1 MLHTMS
7 LSVCLIHVL
16 VYWSPNTTIFCFPVC
31 CSSEL
36 SIRNREDVKKCLS
49 TGKPRLKVVHLSRCS
64 KNNSDLSKNLW
75 VCAWFKRMLLLSEAL
90 LMWYTCCHLCYA
102 VRYSD
107 NWWDAEARTPASS
120 LKDVSQSVS
129 PPSRPQQRPQTMQIN
144 SKLCLCS
151 SYKPSA
157 AAWSSGSGTGD
168 EASGGTQPRDDL
180 LTGNQ
185 WNVANGGGRCELDR
199 YRDTHT
205 QHCKGCIFFFSNFC
219 YWW

>member
-1 MLHTMS
+1 MS

-36 SIRNREDVKKCLS
+36 SIRNKEDVKKCLS

-64 KNNSDLSKNLW
+64 KSNSDLSKNLW
-75 VCAWFKRMLLLSEAL
+75 VCAWFKRTLLLSEAL

-120 LKDVSQSVS
+120 LKDVSQSALHPDHNRSRRQCRLIQSYAFVPAINRVQLLGRVGQDPVMRQVEGRNPVTIFSLATNEMWRTGEGDVS
-129 PPSRPQQRPQTMQIN
+129 ST
-144 SKLCLCS
+144 
-151 SYKPSA
+151 
-157 AAWSSGSGTGD
+157 GT
-168 EASGGTQPRDDL
+168 E
-180 LTGNQ
+180 
-185 WNVANGGGRCELDR
+185 
-199 YRDTHT
+199 THIHYT
-205 QHCKGCIFFFSNFC
+205 AKGVFFFFSNFC